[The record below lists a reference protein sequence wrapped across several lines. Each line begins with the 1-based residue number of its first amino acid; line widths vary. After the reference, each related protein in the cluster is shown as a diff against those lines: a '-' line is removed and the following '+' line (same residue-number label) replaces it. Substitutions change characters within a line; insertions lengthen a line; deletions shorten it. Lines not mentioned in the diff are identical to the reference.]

1 MIQYFWSTDKHPIDT
16 ERLRL
21 QGFSDVSG
29 SGEAKKIRGAGA
41 ESTAQSLNMGVIS
54 KKIQGKN
61 DGTYNIQ
68 IYTVYIYR
76 YEFFLSK
83 SRQATEHVGLRV
95 PK

>member
-1 MIQYFWSTDKHPIDT
+1 MIQYFWSIDKHPIDT

-54 KKIQGKN
+54 KKIQGKMMEH
-61 DGTYNIQ
+61 I
-68 IYTVYIYR
+68 IYR
-76 YEFFLSK
+76 YTQYTYTDTNFSFQNLD
-83 SRQATEHVGLRV
+83 RQ
-95 PK
+95 PNMSD